1 MDDKAQVLIKIAT
14 SYIDVGTGHDQER
27 YLEILSSSNDW
38 GDDMQR
44 YFKAG
49 PSTCGLFAR
58 GVLRMAGVKSDLL
71 TNKYVI
77 GQAVADIVAIAHYY
91 DAWVLATKNPDK
103 FPTAGD
109 IWIINNPGANNEHVG
124 LCVSD
129 SLSYYNMGYIVNT
142 VEGGQVPNSSYIRKF
157 TRRFLKSNNNTY
169 MLGTRVLWGW
179 VDHTKL
185 PIPTYD
191 PEYARDANML
201 AFVQHVLPDAID
213 RDSKL
218 DV

>member
-1 MDDKAQVLIKIAT
+1 MDDKAQRLIKIAT
-14 SYIDVGTGHDQER
+14 SYIDAGTGHDQER
-27 YLEILSSSNDW
+27 YLEILSGSNDW

-49 PSTCGLFAR
+49 PSTCGLFTR

-77 GQAVADIVAIAHYY
+77 GQAVADLVSIAYQY
-91 DAWVLATKNPDK
+91 GAWILAAKNTDK

-129 SLSYYNMGYIVNT
+129 SLNYYNMGFVVDTI
-142 VEGGQVPNSSYIRKF
+142 EGGQAPDSSYIRKF
-157 TRRFLKSNNNTY
+157 TRRFFKGNNNTY
-169 MLGTRVLWGW
+169 TLGTRTLWGW

-185 PIPTYD
+185 PIQTYD
-191 PEYARDANML
+191 PEYARQANRL
-201 AFVQHVLPDAID
+201 AVVQHVLPNAL
-213 RDSKL
+213 DSKGEI